1 MRALD
6 RKLLRELWEMKAQ
19 ALAIALV
26 IGAGIA
32 LYVAYLSNFHSL
44 DLTLDTY
51 YERQRFA
58 DVFASMK
65 RAPQRLA
72 DRIAEIPGVAQ
83 VHTQVVMDVNVD
95 VEGMTEPAVGRL
107 VSIPEVDR
115 DHLNDLYLRR
125 GRYLEP
131 GRSDEILI
139 SEGFA
144 DAHGF
149 MPGDTVAAIVNGT
162 RRRLEIVGVA
172 LSPEYVYTIRPG
184 DLFPDDT
191 RFGIFWMERR
201 ALASAFDMEGGFN
214 TVALK
219 LVPGASKPEVI
230 ARLDVLLEP
239 YGGLGAIPRE
249 LQLSH
254 WTMSN
259 ELAQLSSMGV
269 IIPAIFLSVA
279 AFLLNVVMARVIS
292 VQREQIAALKALGYS
307 NRNIG
312 VHYVKLGMAIAFL
325 GALLGVAGGLWLGNA
340 LAHLYATFFRFPI
353 LYYELPPQVLVNAFA
368 ISLGAAV
375 LGVLSTV
382 RKAVRLPPAEA
393 MRPEPPANYKRTL
406 LERLGLAAL
415 LSPPARMVLR
425 NLERRPL
432 RAALSVLGVGFACA
446 LLVVGLFFVDS
457 MDVLLDLQ
465 FNVVQREDV
474 TITFYEPTS
483 PRARHELARLP
494 GVLQLEPLRIVP
506 ARLRHGYRSRQ
517 LALTGIPQG
526 AELQRIVGADFRSRQ
541 LPVAGLVL
549 SEQLAQ
555 VLRLQPGELVTVEVL
570 EGRRPVYELPVTAVV
585 DDFMGLSAY
594 MELGSLHRLLRED
607 ALLSGARMR
616 VDETL
621 ELDLYQRLKE
631 TPGVAGVG
639 LKRAALNNFQETLGQ
654 NMNTMIF
661 FNILFAGIIAFGVV
675 YNAARISL
683 SERSRELAS
692 LRVLGFTRAEI
703 SGILLGELGVVTLLA
718 LPVGLLIGTGLSV
731 LAVEALATE
740 LYRFPIVLRAD
751 SLLQAAGVVAVA
763 ALLSG
768 LAVRRRLDRLDLVEV
783 LKTRE

>member
-6 RKLLRELWEMKAQ
+6 RKLLRELWEMKTQ

-26 IGAGIA
+26 IAAGIA

-58 DVFASMK
+58 DVFASLK
-65 RAPQRLA
+65 RAPRRLA

-83 VHTQVVMDVNVD
+83 VHTQVVVDVNVD
-95 VEGMTEPAVGRL
+95 VDGMIEPAVGRL

-144 DAHGF
+144 EAHGF
-149 MPGDTVAAIVNGT
+149 EPGDTVAAIVNGT
-162 RRRLEIVGVA
+162 RRRLEIVGIA

-219 LVPGASKPEVI
+219 LVPEASKPEVI
-230 ARLDVLLEP
+230 ARLDALLEP

-307 NRNIG
+307 NASIG

-325 GALLGVAGGLWLGNA
+325 GALLGVTGGLWLGNA
-340 LAHLYATFFRFPI
+340 MAHLYATFFRFPI

-375 LGVLSTV
+375 LGVVSTV

-393 MRPEPPANYKRTL
+393 MRPEPPANYRRTL

-415 LSPPARMVLR
+415 LSPPTRMVLR

-432 RAALSVLGVGFACA
+432 RAALSVLGIGFACA

-457 MDVLLDLQ
+457 MDVLLDMQ

-483 PRARHELARLP
+483 PRARYELARLP
-494 GVLQLEPLRIVP
+494 GVLQLEPLRMVP
-506 ARLRHGYRSRQ
+506 VRLRHGYRSRQ
-517 LALTGIPQG
+517 LALTGIPRD
-526 AELQRIVGADFRSRQ
+526 AELQRIVGADFRTRQ
-541 LPVAGLVL
+541 LPAAGLVL

-555 VLRLQPGELVTVEVL
+555 VLRLQPGQMVTVEVL
-570 EGRRPVYELPVTAVV
+570 EGRRPVYDLPVTSVV

-607 ALLSGARMR
+607 ALLSGARLR
-616 VDETL
+616 VDKTL
-621 ELDLYQRLKE
+621 EPALYQRLKE

-639 LKRAALNNFQETLGQ
+639 LKRAALENFQETMGQ

-703 SGILLGELGVVTLLA
+703 SGILLGELAVVTLLA
-718 LPVGLLIGTGLSV
+718 LPVGLLIGSGLSA
-731 LAVEALATE
+731 LAVEAMATE
-740 LYRFPIVLRAD
+740 LYRFPLVLRAD